1 MAGVPVR
8 KLSRDA
14 HRRRVHQRV
23 RTRVVGT
30 PEQPRLCV
38 FRSLEHIYAQ
48 VIDDRAGRT
57 LASASSLDAEV
68 RKQLKGGGNLAAA
81 KVIGKTVA
89 ERARAAKIEHVVFDR
104 GGYKYHGRV
113 KALADAAREAGLK
126 F

>member
-14 HRRRVHQRV
+14 HRMRIHRRV

-30 PEQPRLCV
+30 PERPRLCV
-38 FRSLEHIYAQ
+38 FRSLGHIYAQ

-81 KVIGKTVA
+81 KVVGKA
-89 ERARAAKIEHVVFDR
+89 ISERARAAKIEQVVFDR